1 MALSLTWQQFLV
13 VSSPSVPLALSRPR
27 KGEGRGQVNVG
38 SRSTLARTLWRPL
51 SLPNVCGATHDM
63 PFIPP
68 IIYKITPWHTKVR
81 VVGGGTKAKRPPTIQ
96 KSQSLPRST
105 SFHASLSLSLL
116 GVWRLLCLRSL
127 SMQGRR
133 GYALAAP
140 IAPLLLPTLRCL
152 GANGACTSWEGKAET
167 GKTRAVTQSRAASG
181 QQAP

>member
-1 MALSLTWQQFLV
+1 
-13 VSSPSVPLALSRPR
+13 VPLALSRPR

-96 KSQSLPRST
+96 KSQIAP
-105 SFHASLSLSLL
+105 SFYFFPCIFVAFSA
-116 GVWRLLCLRSL
+116 WRLATALPDIFDHA
-127 SMQGRR
+127 RR

-167 GKTRAVTQSRAASG
+167 GKTRAVTQFRATSG